1 MRYIILLPF
10 PGQHEFFVERPSRR
24 LPAPADGD
32 SPGEDHGSGMQM
44 ASRID
49 STLAP
54 VAGVAPPHPPE
65 RASAPTLVIE
75 PAGRWPTIDLRELW
89 AYRGLFFF
97 LVWRDV
103 KVRYAQTVLGAGWA
117 ILQPVL
123 TMLVFTVIFG
133 RFASIPSDG
142 VPYAVFSLAALVPW
156 TYFSTALS
164 GASNSLVS
172 STNLITK
179 VYFPRLVIPF
189 APVLAGLVDF
199 AIALVVLG
207 LVMVGYG
214 IAPTPLAL
222 LVVPLLVAGMV
233 LTAAGVGCWLSALNI
248 QYRDVKHVTP
258 FLVQVW
264 MYASPIVYPMS
275 LVPER
280 YRAIYALNPMAGIV
294 EGFRAVLLGTSAVSW
309 PTIGLSLLVGAVL
322 FVTGALYFRR
332 TERVFADVA

>member
-1 MRYIILLPF
+1 
-10 PGQHEFFVERPSRR
+10 
-24 LPAPADGD
+24 
-32 SPGEDHGSGMQM
+32 M
-44 ASRID
+44 ASRVE
-49 STLAP
+49 STITP
-54 VAGVAPPHPPE
+54 VTGFGPPRHAERAGV
-65 RASAPTLVIE
+65 PTLVIE
-75 PAGRWPTIDLRELW
+75 PAGRWPRIDLRELW

-133 RFASIPSDG
+133 RFANIPSDG

-199 AIALVVLG
+199 AVALLVLGAVMLFYGIVPGALALV
-207 LVMVGYG
+207 
-214 IAPTPLAL
+214 
-222 LVVPLLVAGMV
+222 VVPLLVVAMM
-233 LTAAGVGCWLSALNI
+233 LTSAGVGCWLAALNI

-280 YRAIYALNPMAGIV
+280 WHGVYALNPMAGIV

-309 PTIGLSLLVGAVL
+309 PTIALSLGVGAVL
-322 FVTGALYFRR
+322 FVTGSLYFRR

>member
-1 MRYIILLPF
+1 
-10 PGQHEFFVERPSRR
+10 
-24 LPAPADGD
+24 
-32 SPGEDHGSGMQM
+32 M
-44 ASRID
+44 ASRVE
-49 STLAP
+49 STITPVTGFGAP
-54 VAGVAPPHPPE
+54 RHAERAGV
-65 RASAPTLVIE
+65 PTLVIE
-75 PAGRWPTIDLRELW
+75 PAGRWPRIDLRELW

-199 AIALVVLG
+199 AVALLVLG
-207 LVMVGYG
+207 AVMLFYG
-214 IAPTPLAL
+214 IVPGPLAL
-222 LVVPLLVAGMV
+222 VVVPLLVVAMM
-233 LTAAGVGCWLSALNI
+233 LTSAGVGCWLAALNI

-280 YRAIYALNPMAGIV
+280 YHGVYALNPMAGIV
-294 EGFRAVLLGTSAVSW
+294 EGFRAVLLGTGAVSW
-309 PTIGLSLLVGAVL
+309 PTIALSLGVGAVL
-322 FVTGALYFRR
+322 FVTGSLYFRR

>member
-1 MRYIILLPF
+1 
-10 PGQHEFFVERPSRR
+10 
-24 LPAPADGD
+24 
-32 SPGEDHGSGMQM
+32 M
-44 ASRID
+44 ASRVE
-49 STLAP
+49 STITP
-54 VAGVAPPHPPE
+54 VPGFGPPRQPE
-65 RASAPTLVIE
+65 RESAPTLVIE
-75 PAGRWPTIDLRELW
+75 PAGRWPRIDLRELW

-133 RFASIPSDG
+133 RFANIPSDG

-199 AIALVVLG
+199 AVALLVLG
-207 LVMVGYG
+207 ATMLFFG
-214 IAPTPLAL
+214 IVPGPLAL
-222 LVVPLLVAGMV
+222 LVVPLLVVAMM
-233 LTAAGVGCWLSALNI
+233 LTSAGVGCWLAALNI

-280 YRAIYALNPMAGIV
+280 WHGVYALNPMAGIV

-309 PTIGLSLLVGAVL
+309 PTIALSLAVGAGL
-322 FVTGALYFRR
+322 FVTGSLYFRR

>member
-1 MRYIILLPF
+1 
-10 PGQHEFFVERPSRR
+10 
-24 LPAPADGD
+24 
-32 SPGEDHGSGMQM
+32 M
-44 ASRID
+44 ASRVE
-49 STLAP
+49 STITP
-54 VAGVAPPHPPE
+54 VTGFGPTRHAERAGV
-65 RASAPTLVIE
+65 PTLVIE
-75 PAGRWPTIDLRELW
+75 PAGRWPRIDLRELW

-199 AIALVVLG
+199 AVALLVLG
-207 LVMVGYG
+207 AVMLFYG
-214 IAPTPLAL
+214 IVPGPLAL
-222 LVVPLLVAGMV
+222 VVVPLLVVAMM
-233 LTAAGVGCWLSALNI
+233 LTSAGVGCWLAALNI

-280 YRAIYALNPMAGIV
+280 YHGVYALNPMAGIV
-294 EGFRAVLLGTSAVSW
+294 EGFRAVLLGTGAVSW
-309 PTIGLSLLVGAVL
+309 PTIALSLGVGAVL
-322 FVTGALYFRR
+322 FVTGSLYFRR

>member
-1 MRYIILLPF
+1 
-10 PGQHEFFVERPSRR
+10 
-24 LPAPADGD
+24 
-32 SPGEDHGSGMQM
+32 MQM
-44 ASRID
+44 ASRVE
-49 STLAP
+49 STIGP
-54 VAGVAPPHPPE
+54 VPGLVPPRQAE

-75 PAGRWPTIDLRELW
+75 PTGRWPRIDLRELW

-133 RFASIPSDG
+133 RFANIPSDG

-199 AIALVVLG
+199 AVALVVLG
-207 LVMVGYG
+207 AVMLFYG
-214 IAPTPLAL
+214 IVPGPLAL
-222 LVVPLLVAGMV
+222 VVVPLLLVGMM
-233 LTAAGVGCWLSALNI
+233 LTSAGVGCWLAALNI

-280 YRAIYALNPMAGIV
+280 YRAVYALNPMAGIV
-294 EGFRAVLLGTSAVSW
+294 EGFRAVLLGTGAVSW
-309 PTIGLSLLVGAVL
+309 PTIGMSLAVGAVL
-322 FVTGALYFRR
+322 FVTGSFYFRR

>member
-1 MRYIILLPF
+1 
-10 PGQHEFFVERPSRR
+10 
-24 LPAPADGD
+24 
-32 SPGEDHGSGMQM
+32 MQM
-44 ASRID
+44 ASRVE
-49 STLAP
+49 STIAP
-54 VAGVAPPHPPE
+54 VSGLVPPRQAE

-75 PAGRWPTIDLRELW
+75 PAGRWPRIDLRELW

-133 RFASIPSDG
+133 RFANIPSDG

-199 AIALVVLG
+199 AVALAVLG
-207 LVMVGYG
+207 AVMLFYG
-214 IAPTPLAL
+214 IVPGPLAL
-222 LVVPLLVAGMV
+222 VVVPLLLLGMM
-233 LTAAGVGCWLSALNI
+233 LTSAGVGCWLAALNI

-275 LVPER
+275 LVPEK
-280 YRAIYALNPMAGIV
+280 YRGYYALNPMAGIV
-294 EGFRAVLLGTSAVSW
+294 EGFRAVLLGTGAVAW
-309 PTIGLSLLVGAVL
+309 PTIGLSLAVGAVL
-322 FVTGALYFRR
+322 FLTGALYFRR